1 MTKVCILNSTN
12 NIVENIVDVDDI
24 NNIPS
29 FITQEGQ
36 IIATNHTGN
45 IGDTWNGSSYDKPE
59 ITDDRTFEERMIY
72 LREKRN
78 TLLNQTDYIVIKAKE
93 TGTTI
98 PTAWKTYRQSLR
110 DITNGLTTVADVE
123 AVVFPERPEA

>member
-36 IIATNHTGN
+36 IIATNHTGD

-59 ITDDRTFEERMIY
+59 IIDDRTDEEKQEAIQI
-72 LREKRN
+72 EN
-78 TLLNQTDYIVIKAKE
+78 NKASAKQ
-93 TGTTI
+93 
-98 PTAWKTYRQSLR
+98 KLQDL
-110 DITNGLTTVADVE
+110 GLTVDEIKDT
-123 AVVFPERPEA
+123 FGL